1 MLGLASETSAASGS
15 GTATVGGGGPRCHCS
30 AGIAAIETVDIVSAT
45 QENWG
50 AGWRWPV
57 AHCGVVTAQPPRHP
71 RWAQL
76 CVLIGGCLLLASVG
90 TAVLF
95 GRGLA
100 ERNAYL
106 NASACGAD
114 PSGDCWVEVSA
125 TVAGKHAVERVFTA
139 DEQAV
144 QINDVSGPEIV
155 LAGGSHLWSILRPGD
170 RLTLRLWRGDF
181 VHASAVGRSAETTA
195 SPLIDPARW
204 YAETLGLSGLGALL
218 LIAGLGWSSRHRGAA
233 LVRQRAAAWVI
244 RPALAALCIGIA
256 GMVSGL
262 LTPSASISVVTLVGL
277 AGWSLTELAIQVS
290 RLMRRSAASPAP
302 AVATIPAQATGETQR
317 LKS

>member
-1 MLGLASETSAASGS
+1 M
-15 GTATVGGGGPRCHCS
+15 
-30 AGIAAIETVDIVSAT
+30 
-45 QENWG
+45 
-50 AGWRWPV
+50 
-57 AHCGVVTAQPPRHP
+57 AHCGVVAAQPSRRP

-76 CVLIGGCLLLASVG
+76 CVIVGACLVLAAAA

-100 ERNAYL
+100 ERNAYT

-125 TVAGKHAVERVFTA
+125 TVAGKHAVNRVFAA

-155 LAGGSHLWSILRPGD
+155 LADGGDLWSILHPGD

-181 VHASAVGRSAETTA
+181 VHASAAGLSAETTA
-195 SPLIDPARW
+195 SPLIDTSRW
-204 YAETLGLSGLGALL
+204 YAETVGLSGLGALL
-218 LIAGLGWSSRHRGAA
+218 LLAGLGWSSRHRGAA

-244 RPALAALCIGIA
+244 RPASAALCIGIA

-262 LTPSASISVVTLVGL
+262 FTRSASILVVTMAGL
-277 AGWSLTELAIQVS
+277 AGWGLAELAIQGS
-290 RLMRRSAASPAP
+290 RLMRRRVTAPAP
-302 AVATIPAQATGETQR
+302 ATATIPAQAAGESQP
-317 LKS
+317 LSS